1 MYLQKQRMKYYLNI
15 LAFFLFS
22 TISQGQSFIFNQFFQ
37 PSLRIN
43 TIYKHDF
50 NFLNKDRLHVGQA
63 DINCIIPIKSQLKL
77 KVKWDKLLTLKLK
90 KATKLKVYQL
100 FWNFRPK
107 VLYLDL
113 QYKDS
118 NEEHPFKKKAHF
130 TYGFSTGFS
139 GIHLIA
145 KPLKQ
150 PKLFFY
156 SVNIGMMEDAQSI
169 QHTPIPTV
177 NAMIGFAHI
186 RNFNFYWYYGFF
198 FSYNNGQVIPAP
210 FFGIQAK
217 LTKTIWV
224 NITLPVQ
231 VRFAFK
237 VSKKFKVDLSAGLS
251 NFSTAFGY
259 QNPNNNQWERSV
271 FGDLRVRGA
280 LTANI
285 KLSPQAIL
293 YLETGCYAYQFPS
306 FRWGATNF
314 KTPELSPS
322 IYGSLS
328 LYYSFKKSLL
338 GSTIDGI
345 ILF

>member
-1 MYLQKQRMKYYLNI
+1 MKYYLNI
-15 LAFFLFS
+15 LGFFLFS

-43 TIYKHDF
+43 TVYNHDF
-50 NFLNKDRLHVGQA
+50 NFLNKDQLHVGQA
-63 DINCIIPIKSQLKL
+63 DVNCIIPIKSQLKL
-77 KVKWDKLLTLKLK
+77 KVKWDKLLKLKLK

-100 FWNFRPK
+100 FWNFRPRM
-107 VLYLDL
+107 LYLDL
-113 QYKDS
+113 KYKDAS
-118 NEEHPFKKKAHF
+118 LEHPFQKKAHF
-130 TYGFSTGFS
+130 AYGFSTGLS

-145 KPLKQ
+145 KPLK
-150 PKLFFY
+150 KTKILFY
-156 SVNIGMMEDAQSI
+156 SVSIGMMEDVQSV
-169 QHTPIPTV
+169 QLSPIPSV

-186 RNFNFYWYYGFF
+186 RNLSFYWYYGLF
-198 FSYNNGQVIPAP
+198 FSYNNGQVLPAP

-217 LTKTIWV
+217 LTKAVWV

-231 VRFAFK
+231 VRFSFK
-237 VSKKFKVDLSAGLS
+237 VSKKFKLDLSAGLS

-259 QNPNNNQWERSV
+259 QNPNNSQWQRSI
-271 FGDLRVRGA
+271 FGDLRMRGA
-280 LTANI
+280 LTANF

-293 YLETGCYAYQFPS
+293 YLEAGCYAYQFPS
-306 FRWGATNF
+306 FRWGNTLFA
-314 KTPELSPS
+314 TPELSPS
-322 IYGSLS
+322 VYGGLS

>member
-1 MYLQKQRMKYYLNI
+1 MEYYFKI
-15 LAFFLFS
+15 IGFCLFS

-43 TIYKHDF
+43 SLYNHDF

-77 KVKWDKLLTLKLK
+77 AVKWDKLLTLQLK
-90 KATKLKVYQL
+90 KATQLKVYQL
-100 FWNFRPK
+100 FWNFRPR

-113 QYKDS
+113 SYQD
-118 NEEHPFKKKAHF
+118 NHLPHPFQQKPHI
-130 TYGFSTGFS
+130 TYGINTGLS

-145 KPLKQ
+145 KPFKQ

-156 SVNIGMMEDAQSI
+156 SVNIGLMEDYQSI
-169 QHTPIPTV
+169 QRTPISNITT
-177 NAMIGFAHI
+177 MFGFAHL

-198 FSYNNGQVIPAP
+198 FSYNNGQIIPAP

-237 VSKKFKVDLSAGLS
+237 VSKKLKIDLSAGLS

-259 QNPNNNQWERSV
+259 LNTNNQWERSV
-271 FGDLRVRGA
+271 FGDLRIRGA
-280 LTANI
+280 LTTNI

-293 YLETGCYAYQFPS
+293 YLEAGCYAYQFPA
-306 FRWGATNF
+306 FRWGNTTF
-314 KTPELSPS
+314 QTPVLSPS
-322 IYGSLS
+322 VYGSLS

>member
-1 MYLQKQRMKYYLNI
+1 MKYYLNI
-15 LAFFLFS
+15 LGFCLFS

-43 TIYKHDF
+43 SSYQHDF
-50 NFLNKDRLHVGQA
+50 NFLNKDRLHIGQA
-63 DINCIIPIKSQLKL
+63 DINCIVPIKSQLKL
-77 KVKWDKLLTLKLK
+77 KIKWDKLLTLRLK

-100 FWNFRPK
+100 FWNFRPRMAF
-107 VLYLDL
+107 LDL
-113 QYKDS
+113 KYK
-118 NEEHPFKKKAHF
+118 NANLENPFQNKGHF
-130 TYGFSTGFS
+130 TYGFTTGLS

-145 KPLKQ
+145 KPLKK

-156 SVNIGMMEDAQSI
+156 SVNVGMMEDFQSI
-169 QHTPIPTV
+169 QRSPIPSVT
-177 NAMIGFAHI
+177 AMLGFAHI

-198 FSYNNGQVIPAP
+198 FSYNNGQIIPAP

-217 LTKTIWV
+217 LSRILWV

-231 VRFAFK
+231 IRFAFK
-237 VSKKFKVDLSAGLS
+237 ISKKFKLNLSVGLS

-259 QNPNNNQWERSV
+259 QNSNNRLWERHL
-271 FGDLRVRGA
+271 FNNLRIRGA

-285 KLSPQAIL
+285 KLSARTTL
-293 YLETGCYAYQFPS
+293 YLEVGCYAYQFPN
-306 FRWGATNF
+306 FRWGTITIE
-314 KTPELSPS
+314 TPALSPS
-322 IYGSLS
+322 VYGGLS
-328 LYYSFKKSLL
+328 LFHSFKKSLL